1 MLFELDKKNK
11 QLLTEKKKMIQ
22 IFMEQV
28 QKLERERDHA
38 NVVRTQKN
46 EDLLA
51 ANKLILILETEKDKL
66 KQKFIK
72 LKRRK
77 NVDLN

>member
-1 MLFELDKKNK
+1 MLFEVDKKNK
-11 QLLTEKKKMIQ
+11 QLLIEKKKMIQ

>member
-1 MLFELDKKNK
+1 
-11 QLLTEKKKMIQ
+11 
-22 IFMEQV
+22 MEQV